1 MALRT
6 IDQCGDPAGI
16 NFPQLLGGR
25 YFRRRDILRASILC
39 HPRIIY
45 DLGEASMIWV
55 KPETPARSAR
65 RAFAA
70 RYQAR

>member
-1 MALRT
+1 VPLRT

-45 DLGEASMIWV
+45 DLGEARNTGTV
-55 KPETPARSAR
+55 GEARLR
-65 RAFAA
+65 RPVPGALTRFDP
-70 RYQAR
+70 